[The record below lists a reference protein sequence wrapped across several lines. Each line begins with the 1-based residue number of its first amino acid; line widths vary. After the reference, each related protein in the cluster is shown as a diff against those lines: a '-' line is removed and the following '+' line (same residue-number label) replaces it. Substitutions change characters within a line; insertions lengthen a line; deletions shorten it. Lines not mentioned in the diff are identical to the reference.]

1 MKHVFQRLEA
11 KYAGLN
17 RRERMLIAAVFLI
30 VLYAL
35 WDTALLGPELRH
47 QKHIYAEIQD
57 LSKQIENVDGV
68 LDAAAKRL
76 DGSEEARMRAR
87 IDDLTKQIDRAAKQE
102 HEMVSRFVP
111 PDQVPQLLQDLLK
124 SQAGLRLVKLEN
136 LPVIRL
142 PGLNEEGRNTSSP
155 TASDPGTPETAR
167 TEIYQHGVRLTVEG
181 RYFDIQ
187 RYLKAAEAMP
197 WQIYWDQLDYKVQ
210 NYPRASATITAH
222 TLSLKEE
229 WIGA

>member
-1 MKHVFQRLEA
+1 VKQTLQQLEA
-11 KYAGLN
+11 KFARLN
-17 RRERMLIAAVFLI
+17 QRERFLSAIVLLI

-35 WDTALLGPELRH
+35 WDTVFLSPELRRQQH
-47 QKHIYAEIQD
+47 VYSEIQSLGTRID
-57 LSKQIENVDGV
+57 NVDGA
-68 LDAAAKRL
+68 LTTSAKRL
-76 DGSEEARMRAR
+76 DGSEKTRLRAR
-87 IDDLTKQIDRAAKQE
+87 IDDLAKQVGRASKQE
-102 HEMVSRFVP
+102 QEMMSRFVP
-111 PDQVPQLLQDLLK
+111 PDQVPRLLQDLFK

-142 PGLNEEGRNTSSP
+142 PGLNEDGQNTSSP
-155 TASDPGTPETAR
+155 TASDPGNAETAR

-181 RYFDIQ
+181 SFFDIQ

-229 WIGA
+229 WIGV